1 MTQVKVT
8 VGPTQVTVCACTSH
22 TPAGSPTTPGA
33 GRALSRAGRQAQWF
47 GVLSSVSSSASGA
60 VVQRLELCVELSVR
74 RSGCLDV
81 GFIALGC
88 GVFSSLVLCSCM
100 YVICGFHPVPPGHF
114 HFLDGDSEAERRS
127 FHPVPCPPVVLTP
140 RPVSPNMSIL
150 YHYSS
155 PGLTV
160 RGGASMDT
168 VPLQG
173 SRMWAHSARLAG
185 ASGRPQRKGS
195 AAGGASQELK

>member
-1 MTQVKVT
+1 M
-8 VGPTQVTVCACTSH
+8 
-22 TPAGSPTTPGA
+22 
-33 GRALSRAGRQAQWF
+33 RAHISRPCRKPNNSRSWK
-47 GVLSSVSSSASGA
+47 SSVSSSASGA
-60 VVQRLELCVELSVR
+60 VVWRLELCLQLSVR
-74 RSGCLDV
+74 RSGSGSRAQRQAQWFSVLSSV
-81 GFIALGC
+81 LSSASGAVVVLMSGSLHWVV

-127 FHPVPCPPVVLTP
+127 LHPVPCPPGVLTP

-168 VPLQG
+168 VPLEG
-173 SRMWAHSARLAG
+173 SQMWAHSARLAG